1 MLWIWLA
8 VVVVCLV
15 ILGSAALSLLG
26 RLSVLQHAAVRLQR
40 RQQEAAKLQEGV
52 AVLERSALALQQRA
66 EVTQGRIATIQAGLG
81 TGDR

>member
-40 RQQEAAKLQEGV
+40 RQEEAAKLQEGV
-52 AVLERSALALQQRA
+52 AELERSALALQQRA

>member
-40 RQQEAAKLQEGV
+40 RQEEAAKLQEGV
-52 AVLERSALALQQRA
+52 AELERSALALQQRA
-66 EVTQGRIATIQAGLG
+66 EVTQGRIVTIQAGLG